1 MFTFTTSSNLSSSN
15 SSRSTTVEDEA
26 RRGVEVTVGKARL
39 VVPPRSGDAKVADE
53 ATVVEDA
60 AIEKADAKVVEEDNA
75 LVAMAGLLELFG
87 KSDSLSLS
95 ILFTYTRKF

>member
-1 MFTFTTSSNLSSSN
+1 
-15 SSRSTTVEDEA
+15 
-26 RRGVEVTVGKARL
+26 VTVGKARL
-39 VVPPRSGDAKVADE
+39 AVPPRRGDAKVADE

-60 AIEKADAKVVEEDNA
+60 AIEKVDAKVVEEDNV

-95 ILFTYTRKF
+95 ILFTYTRKFS

>member
-1 MFTFTTSSNLSSSN
+1 M
-15 SSRSTTVEDEA
+15 
-26 RRGVEVTVGKARL
+26 TVGKARL
-39 VVPPRSGDAKVADE
+39 AVPPRGGDAMVTDE

>member
-1 MFTFTTSSNLSSSN
+1 M
-15 SSRSTTVEDEA
+15 
-26 RRGVEVTVGKARL
+26 TVGKARL
-39 VVPPRSGDAKVADE
+39 EVPPRSGDAKVADD

-60 AIEKADAKVVEEDNA
+60 AIKKVDAKVVEEDNV

>member
-1 MFTFTTSSNLSSSN
+1 M
-15 SSRSTTVEDEA
+15 
-26 RRGVEVTVGKARL
+26 TVGKARL

-60 AIEKADAKVVEEDNA
+60 VIEKADAKVVEEDNV

>member
-1 MFTFTTSSNLSSSN
+1 M
-15 SSRSTTVEDEA
+15 
-26 RRGVEVTVGKARL
+26 TVGKARL

-60 AIEKADAKVVEEDNA
+60 AIEKADAKVVEEDNV

>member
-1 MFTFTTSSNLSSSN
+1 
-15 SSRSTTVEDEA
+15 
-26 RRGVEVTVGKARL
+26 VTVGKARL

-60 AIEKADAKVVEEDNA
+60 AIEKADAKVVEEDNV

-95 ILFTYTRKF
+95 ILFKVKNFLKKRVYLLHHVS

>member
-1 MFTFTTSSNLSSSN
+1 M
-15 SSRSTTVEDEA
+15 
-26 RRGVEVTVGKARL
+26 TVGKARL
-39 VVPPRSGDAKVADE
+39 EVPPRSGDAKVADE

-60 AIEKADAKVVEEDNA
+60 AIEKVDAKVVEEDNA

>member
-1 MFTFTTSSNLSSSN
+1 M
-15 SSRSTTVEDEA
+15 
-26 RRGVEVTVGKARL
+26 TVGKARL

>member
-1 MFTFTTSSNLSSSN
+1 M
-15 SSRSTTVEDEA
+15 
-26 RRGVEVTVGKARL
+26 TVGKARL
-39 VVPPRSGDAKVADE
+39 VGPPRSGDAKVADE

>member
-1 MFTFTTSSNLSSSN
+1 M
-15 SSRSTTVEDEA
+15 
-26 RRGVEVTVGKARL
+26 TVGKARL
-39 VVPPRSGDAKVADE
+39 EVPPRSGDAKVADE
-53 ATVVEDA
+53 ATVVEEA
-60 AIEKADAKVVEEDNA
+60 AIEKADAKVVEEDNV

>member
-1 MFTFTTSSNLSSSN
+1 M
-15 SSRSTTVEDEA
+15 
-26 RRGVEVTVGKARL
+26 TVGKARL

-60 AIEKADAKVVEEDNA
+60 VIEKADAKVVEEDNA

>member
-1 MFTFTTSSNLSSSN
+1 M
-15 SSRSTTVEDEA
+15 
-26 RRGVEVTVGKARL
+26 TVGKARL
-39 VVPPRSGDAKVADE
+39 VVPPRRGDAKVADE